1 MEENNE
7 KVKSKWRP
15 KGKQEAIVTE
25 TRQMYRDGKPWSW
38 KYKWPDKLA
47 MKKNLTEKQVAFAHE
62 YLVSQNASAA
72 YRASKWTLGSPE
84 LWNDADRVNGN
95 KMKKHEKIMA
105 YLREKIMTEADE
117 LLDIQ
122 MDMIRDEDTPAAVR
136 NDAIKDRLNRIWLR
150 PEKEESTDF
159 WWIWEITITIKKP
172 TVLEWETVE
181 VLDWDKEDDTSI
193 QSTIWADWEAS
204 WGTTVPNW

>member
-1 MEENNE
+1 
-7 KVKSKWRP
+7 
-15 KGKQEAIVTE
+15 
-25 TRQMYRDGKPWSW
+25 
-38 KYKWPDKLA
+38 
-47 MKKNLTEKQVAFAHE
+47 
-62 YLVSQNASAA
+62 
-72 YRASKWTLGSPE
+72 
-84 LWNDADRVNGN
+84 
-95 KMKKHEKIMA
+95 
-105 YLREKIMTEADE
+105 MTEADE

-172 TVLEWETVE
+172 TVLEWEAVE

-193 QSTIWADWEAS
+193 QPTIWADWEAS